1 MNETDTNVVLLT
13 KLTLLPEPFIA
24 GYGVDSCRYLSF
36 YLCMENYCQA
46 DYNYCLIYLIDDK
59 LCSTKGQSLDLQI
72 VTTIRLGV
80 TCVRIDDL
88 EDLYE

>member
-1 MNETDTNVVLLT
+1 
-13 KLTLLPEPFIA
+13 
-24 GYGVDSCRYLSF
+24 
-36 YLCMENYCQA
+36 MENDCQA